1 MYTSRNPAKSRPL
14 SANVKRLMRL
24 ARASPQNDR
33 VVKVGRLFSIR
44 DLACCSKQGSLF
56 MEAASMGFSMMDF
69 APLFM
74 TSQIAGIFDVYFSTS
89 NGAGSNGLFDL
100 LQIPMLLKNPATV
113 VEALYWIDDII
124 ERAGDGEN
132 KSLLVSKAYDA
143 ETLKLPPALESLP
156 EEPNRNADDLA
167 YAYWLG
173 YIYRCE
179 CLMHEESSR
188 MVYGAFTEDI
198 MRAAYARLLESPMGQ
213 RDLAECAAG
222 VCEELDRFL
231 VEKLWPEKKKQQRLR
246 QEKEAGRAPAG
257 RTDSAG
263 QNKPAARPEEQEED
277 EWTACSPGIR

>member
-1 MYTSRNPAKSRPL
+1 MMYTSRNPAKSRPL

-24 ARASPQNDR
+24 ARASPHNEK
-33 VVKVGRLFSIR
+33 VVKVGRQFSIR
-44 DLACCSKQGSLF
+44 DLACCGKQGSMF
-56 MEAASMGFSMMDF
+56 MEAASMGFPMDDF

-89 NGAGSNGLFDL
+89 NGDGSGGLFDL

-124 ERAGDGEN
+124 ERAEEGEN
-132 KSLLVSKAYDA
+132 KSLLVSRAYDA
-143 ETLKLPPALESLP
+143 ETLKLPPTLENLP
-156 EEPNRNADDLA
+156 EEPNRNTDDLA

-198 MRAAYARLLESPMGQ
+198 MRSAYRRLLDSPMGQ
-213 RDLAECAAG
+213 QDLVENAVG
-222 VCEELDRFL
+222 ICEELDRFL
-231 VEKLWPEKKKQQRLR
+231 VEKLWPEKKKQERR
-246 QEKEAGRAPAG
+246 KQEMEMRRDHRSRDEPAQDDNCG
-257 RTDSAG
+257 V
-263 QNKPAARPEEQEED
+263 
-277 EWTACSPGIR
+277 